1 MNDNTEDQI
10 LWEGTDGTLAAMPKE
25 QYQRDSTRLFELII
39 TAGADS
45 SVNVSKETR
54 RIFDETSADYLLAVG
69 TTVAGTFAGFSLTH
83 PNTFQVSAA
92 LINFGAF
99 LTTFRA
105 LVPPAPYPTATTE
118 EDAA

>member
-1 MNDNTEDQI
+1 MTTDNDNTMFWEDSA
-10 LWEGTDGTLAAMPKE
+10 GGMAAFPRE
-25 QYQRDSTRLFELII
+25 QYQRDATRLFELII

-83 PNTFQVSAA
+83 PNTFHVTAA

-105 LVPPAPYPTATTE
+105 LVPPAPYPTSTAK
-118 EDAA
+118 AA

>member
-1 MNDNTEDQI
+1 MTTDHDDTIFWEDSAGGI
-10 LWEGTDGTLAAMPKE
+10 ATFPRE
-25 QYQRDSTRLFELII
+25 QYQRDSTHLFELVI
-39 TAGADS
+39 TTGADS

-54 RIFDETSADYLLAVG
+54 RIFDETSADYLLAVA
-69 TTVAGTFAGFSLTH
+69 TTVAGTFAGYSLTH

-105 LVPPAPYPTATTE
+105 LVPPAPYTPPTDQKE
-118 EDAA
+118 SE